1 MLINILKVLIQK
13 YGKEYEKEFDISNK
27 LNPEIEFLKWK
38 VQNFFCIKCR
48 LF

>member
-13 YGKEYEKEFDISNK
+13 YGKEYEKEFDISK

-38 VQNFFCIKCR
+38 VQNGFVLIR
-48 LF
+48 DIL